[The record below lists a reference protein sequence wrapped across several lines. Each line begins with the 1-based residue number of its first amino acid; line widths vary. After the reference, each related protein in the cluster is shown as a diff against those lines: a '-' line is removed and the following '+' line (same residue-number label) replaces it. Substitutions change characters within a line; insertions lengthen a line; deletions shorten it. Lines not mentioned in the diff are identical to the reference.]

1 MVIKRVSTYIHL
13 QSFSIGNDIG
23 EVIGPGKVKG
33 QIVVFSKLR
42 SFHSSGFRDGVLDYT
57 EFQTLLQSIFHPH
70 NLTEIPEEKLK
81 EFMNS
86 LDSNHVSTITT
97 DYVT

>member
-13 QSFSIGNDIG
+13 QSFSIGNDIV

-42 SFHSSGFRDGVLDYT
+42 SFSHLSFFWFQGWCFRLHRISDFVAKYISS
-57 EFQTLLQSIFHPH
+57 P
-70 NLTEIPEEKLK
+70 
-81 EFMNS
+81 
-86 LDSNHVSTITT
+86 
-97 DYVT
+97 